1 MENIEPMDSEFE
13 QRLKNVD
20 ITNADELYDLADECS
35 YHFEDDS
42 KAFELLS
49 QAANLGHI
57 DAMCEL
63 AGLYEYGNGIKHRK
77 KLAFQWY
84 LKAAEK
90 GSSTAIYKVAIRY
103 ELGNQVAK
111 DINKAIY
118 WYQKGAENKN
128 DSQCKYALGRLYEQG
143 IGVKQNYKKAFQFYK
158 KAEKAN
164 EYFLEI
170 EDLYTKLL
178 ECYTYGIGTSPN
190 FAKAMDIYQKLIN
203 ISYHYCNTEI
213 LTSIANSGNQ
223 EAQYLLAELLVN
235 SDIEKAVDWYTKAA
249 ENNHSLAQYK
259 LASLY
264 NDGQD
269 IEQDYSKAFFLFK
282 KSADNGNVYA
292 MFATAMCYKN
302 GKGTQQNYANALKYF
317 TAASQKGHIG
327 AITQIAFLYQ
337 YGNGVKQDDNKMF
350 KLHKKA
356 SKYISCSLCNLATCY
371 KEGRGVKKNKKK
383 AIQLLLDA
391 DFDDDGMSCIN
402 NDLGIAFENGD
413 GVEQDYDKAFDYFNK
428 AIEGGNVYALYN
440 IANMFLQGKGRKKNV
455 KKAKQYALEALNDK
469 DEGESLKEQ
478 AIKSAQEGDK
488 EDIALLKLCGIL

>member
-1 MENIEPMDSEFE
+1 MENIEPMDLEFE
-13 QRLKNVD
+13 QRLKDVD
-20 ITNADELYDLADECS
+20 MNNADELYDLAEECS
-35 YHFEDDS
+35 YHFDDDS

-49 QAANLGHI
+49 QAAKLGHV

-63 AGLYEYGNGIKHRK
+63 ASLYLYGYGIKHSK
-77 KLAFQWY
+77 KSAFQWY

-90 GSSTAIYKVAIRY
+90 GSSIAIYNVAISY
-103 ELGNQVAK
+103 EQGKYVTK

-158 KAEKAN
+158 KAENAN
-164 EYFLEI
+164 EYFVER

-178 ECYTYGIGTSPN
+178 EWYTYGIGNSPN

-203 ISYHYCNTEI
+203 ISDDYCNTEI
-213 LTSIANSGNQ
+213 LSLIANSGNQ
-223 EAQYLLAELLVN
+223 EAQYLLAENFVN
-235 SDIEKAVDWYTKAA
+235 SDIEQAVDWYTKAA
-249 ENNHSLAQYK
+249 EKNHSLAQYK

-264 NDGQD
+264 KDGQG
-269 IEQDYSKAFFLFK
+269 IEQDYSKAFCLFK
-282 KSADNGNVYA
+282 QSADNGNVNA

-302 GKGTQQNYANALKYF
+302 GEGTQQDYANALKYF
-317 TAASQKGHIG
+317 TAASKKGDIG
-327 AITQIAFLYQ
+327 AVTQIAFLYQ

-356 SKYISCSLCNLATCY
+356 SEYISCSLCNLATCY
-371 KEGRGVKKNKKK
+371 KEGRGVRKNKKK

-391 DFDDDGMSCIN
+391 DFDDYGMSCIN
-402 NDLGIAFENGD
+402 NDLGIAFEKGD

-428 AIEGGNVYALYN
+428 AIEGGNVYAKYN
-440 IANMFLQGKGRKKNV
+440 VANMFLQGKGRKKNV
-455 KKAKQYALEALNDK
+455 RKAKQYVLEALNDK
-469 DEGESLKEQ
+469 DEGESVKEQ